1 MVKFQYISD
10 FHLEHYSKY
19 IEIPKLDDCEN
30 LFLLGDIGY
39 PDNPVYKDFIKYCS
53 EKWENVFVLFG
64 NHEYYSKIK
73 IKTVDE
79 INNEALL
86 FPKNVY
92 FLNNCYYFVNKLTN
106 EVTKYMDSEYH
117 SNDYIKI
124 IGSILWSDI
133 KDIISYRIN
142 DYKYIYITQN
152 VRLTPDVTRSMFK
165 KNKEY
170 ILQEL
175 SSDIIDTILLTHH
188 GVHELC
194 NGDYI
199 GNFMESGYTTNIP
212 ELSQFN
218 HLLACISGHTHSSV
232 NTCIPN
238 TNIRL
243 LSNCYGYKGENQKIV
258 KYNKDANIEI

>member
-1 MVKFQYISD
+1 M
-10 FHLEHYSKY
+10 
-19 IEIPKLDDCEN
+19 
-30 LFLLGDIGY
+30 FL
-39 PDNPVYKDFIKYCS
+39 
-53 EKWENVFVLFG
+53 
-64 NHEYYSKIK
+64 YYSKIK